1 MVLFLETLDL
11 FVVPGD
17 GQSPRAVCRTEEY
30 IEKDNHFIKVFEVY
44 GVLKIII
51 LDSLRINIVIRA

>member
-11 FVVPGD
+11 SVVPGD

-30 IEKDNHFIKVFEVY
+30 IEKTIT
-44 GVLKIII
+44 
-51 LDSLRINIVIRA
+51 SLRYEVIYLRYTES